1 MLYRKTA
8 FAVLALLLL
17 AVPCFAG
24 ADTSST
30 FVKALG
36 GVLVAQHQGEGEKI
50 GATFQVEGIRLV
62 YWNVGTTFHYWNTAR
77 PGGNS
82 TKYAARIVVF
92 GKNPNVSELKG
103 EWIPFLTLGGI
114 EFYDS
119 EDEKASL
126 ATADFDGSVGV
137 IGPLAGMNLVA
148 ELGGKRMSGKTYWW
162 IGAGFFFVPK
172 L

>member
-1 MLYRKTA
+1 MLYRGI
-8 FAVLALLLL
+8 LL
-17 AVPCFAG
+17 AMMVSLFLATACFAG
-24 ADTSST
+24 GDTSST
-30 FVKALG
+30 FVKMTG
-36 GVLVAQHQGEGEKI
+36 GAIATQHQGEEREI
-50 GATFQVEGIRLV
+50 SAMFQVEGIRLV
-62 YWNVGTTFHYWNTAR
+62 YWNVGTTFQYWNTAHR
-77 PGGNS
+77 GENS

-92 GKNPNVSELKG
+92 GKDPNASELKG

-119 EDEKASL
+119 EDEEATL

-148 ELGGKRMSGKTYWW
+148 ELGGKRMDGKTYWW